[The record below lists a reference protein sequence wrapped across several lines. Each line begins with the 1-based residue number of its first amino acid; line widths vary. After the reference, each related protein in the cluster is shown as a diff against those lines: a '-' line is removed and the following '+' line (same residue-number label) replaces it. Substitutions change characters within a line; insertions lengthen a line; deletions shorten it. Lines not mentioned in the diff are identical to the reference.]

1 MLSYRIKIVLIIAI
15 VFLSTNLFSQNG
27 YKNFKWGESVEKVNK
42 VVPDLESISPQITCL
57 LVAFSYQNWQLF
69 ESSIPN
75 PASKLDGTISVYL
88 SEKENM
94 NFYFLD
100 SKLFAVEITFGE
112 AKISEDLEAK
122 YGIAPSRNLTIIES
136 SNEIKAWFNR
146 EGRIITY
153 CKHLSSPFQE
163 EVVSYINPTIYNKV
177 ADQLKKERLL
187 EIKANRKKID

>member
-1 MLSYRIKIVLIIAI
+1 MSSYRINVALTIVI
-15 VFLSTNLFSQNG
+15 VSLSTNLFSQNG
-27 YKNFKWGESVEKVNK
+27 YKNFKWGESLERVNNA
-42 VVPDLESISPQITCL
+42 VPDLESISPQITCF

-75 PASKLDGTISVYL
+75 PASQLDGTLSAYL

-112 AKISEDLEAK
+112 ERISEELEAK
-122 YGIAPSRNLTIIES
+122 YGIAPSRVLTIIES
-136 SNEIKAWFNR
+136 SNEIKAWFNSK
-146 EGRIITY
+146 GRIITY
-153 CKHLSSPFQE
+153 CKHLSSPYQE